1 MLTKILSFT
10 TIISFS
16 FIVSQSLMYI
26 LALKN
31 VQYNLDFNSYTEFRK
46 LIDTSMRANFKYAIY
61 LALFFN
67 LALVISTAKNPG
79 SLIFITSAFALT
91 GLIIDVLITVKG
103 NLPINDIIN
112 SWSPENQ
119 PANWTEFRAKWFELF
134 KYRQIANITAYLS
147 LLIGIIFGAKVS

>member
-10 TIISFS
+10 TIIAFS

-31 VQYNLDFNSYTEFRK
+31 VQSNLDFNSYTEFRK

-61 LALFFN
+61 IALLCN

-79 SLIFITSAFALT
+79 SLIFITSAIALV
-91 GLIIDVLITVKG
+91 GLIIDILITVKG

-112 SWSPENQ
+112 NWSPQNQ
-119 PANWTEFRAKWFELF
+119 PVNWTEYRSKWFELF
-134 KYRQIANITAYLS
+134 QYRQIANITAYLS
-147 LLIGIIFGAKVS
+147 LLVGGIFGGK